1 MRDPDEVERL
11 FEAAMKEADSGD
23 SLAAMRRLY
32 ARGESDGP
40 EAVADLLHPDFE
52 LRVETGPLGGR
63 SYRGLQGLKRLRRD
77 SEEQWASDHFEPQG
91 LRSAPD
97 GRLVV
102 LGRLRVTEKEGGT
115 ELDLPQAHVCELRDG
130 KFARVTVDGDI
141 GRALD
146 AAGLDS

>member
-23 SLAAMRRLY
+23 ALAAMRRLY
-32 ARGESDGP
+32 ARGESNGP
-40 EAVADLLHPDFE
+40 EAVAELLHPNFE

-63 SYRGLQGLKRLRRD
+63 SYRGLEGLKRLRRD
-77 SEEQWASDHFEPQG
+77 SEEHFASDHFEPQG
-91 LRSAPD
+91 LRSAPG

-115 ELDLPQAHVCELRDG
+115 ELDVPHAHVCELRDG
-130 KFARVTVDGDI
+130 KFARVTADGDI

-146 AAGLDS
+146 AAGLGA